1 MNKEKIGRFLKSL
14 REENKYSQ
22 EELCDVLAE
31 KYGVI
36 LTSKAI
42 SGWENGKSIP
52 DVDKLRCL
60 SNMYKVSIDEILD
73 GERRLDVD
81 FMEEYFIAKENWGIN
96 LDKSANPYAMRQEQ
110 IIKIVNRFNELEIIR
125 ANRLFTHNEE
135 VEFKFLFE
143 HFYSLSE
150 YYKEYTDLE
159 IDSDYLKLKSAI
171 NNCIFKL
178 HSSSKSDI
186 VWEFKKLIIPTREI
200 SLSFNEFSD
209 WSIQKNEY
217 IINRFKK
224 ADFWEK
230 DIILNQFQKHNFVKF
245 DETQY
250 GSRHLKEYEKRTGKK
265 YNPELEEKAII
276 KFLIK
281 NGACINPQYLNFIE
295 RIKEEKRVIDRLEH
309 LYDLCLKPIYFSV
322 GHVPGEIKYYKAEN
336 NIQNRFATKYYY
348 SLYGLNDIPYDDLF
362 KLFIEHE
369 EFPRELIEHVA
380 KKHNIDLNQEEKY
393 IQADLNIHAKHVK
406 EQWDTLHKCEKK
418 IAQGLEEIS
427 KLESMLKNEQHYYF
441 DIKEEEIGGKTQQE
455 SEDYCYFWNRF
466 ITYDELKKCRKVKET
481 RELLREIDNL
491 SIAEIRKK
499 YFGMEIHNYD

>member
-1 MNKEKIGRFLKSL
+1 MNKEKIGRFLKEL
-14 REENKYSQ
+14 REEKKYSQ
-22 EELCDVLAE
+22 EKLCDVLAE
-31 KYGVI
+31 KYDSI

-42 SGWENGKSIP
+42 SSWENGKSIP
-52 DVDKLRCL
+52 DLDKLRFL
-60 SNMYKVSIDEILD
+60 ADLYSISIDEILD

-81 FMEEYFIAKENWGIN
+81 FMEEYFIAKENWVVD
-96 LDKSANPYAMRQEQ
+96 LDKSVDRYAMRQEQ
-110 IIKIVNRFNELEIIR
+110 IIKIINRFNELEIIR
-125 ANRLFTHNEE
+125 VNRLFTHNEE

-171 NNCIFKL
+171 TNCIFKL
-178 HSSSKSDI
+178 HSSSKVDI
-186 VWEFKKLIIPTREI
+186 LWEFKKLIIPTREI
-200 SLSFNEFSD
+200 SLSFNDFSD
-209 WSIQKNEY
+209 WSIYKNDY
-217 IINRFKK
+217 IINRFKQV
-224 ADFWEK
+224 DFWEK

-245 DETQY
+245 DRTQY
-250 GSRHLKEYEKRTGKK
+250 GSRHLKEYEDRTGKK
-265 YNPELEEKAII
+265 YNPELEEKEVI

-281 NGACINPQYLNFIE
+281 NGACINHQYLNFIE
-295 RIKEEKRVIDRLEH
+295 RSKKEKRVIDRLEY

-322 GHVPGEIKYYKAEN
+322 CHVPEEIKYYKAEN

-369 EFPRELIEHVA
+369 EFPRELVEYVA

-393 IQADLNIHAKHVK
+393 IQADLNIHAQHVK
-406 EQWDTLHKCEKK
+406 EQWDTLHKLEKE
-418 IAQGLEEIS
+418 IAQGLEEIP

-455 SEDYCYFWNRF
+455 SEEYCYFCNRF
-466 ITYDELKKCRKVKET
+466 ITYDELKRGRKVKKT
-481 RELLREIDNL
+481 KELLKEIDNL
-491 SIAEIRKK
+491 SIEEIREK
-499 YFGMEIHNYD
+499 YFGMEVHNHD